1 VWKKLKLKWGLE
13 SDFHVFI
20 ILVVFAA
27 TGTTVVAIKGLFFQ
41 MLGFESEGS
50 NLVKTI
56 LYLIFIFPAYQAL
69 LLLYGFLFGQFT
81 FFWNKEKMLA
91 QRVLGIFKKKTR
103 DTSGDL
109 KS

>member
-1 VWKKLKLKWGLE
+1 MKWGLE

-27 TGTTVVAIKGLFFQ
+27 TGTTIVAVKDLFFQ
-41 MLGFESEGS
+41 ILGFESEGS
-50 NLVKTI
+50 NIIRTI

-69 LLLYGFLFGQFT
+69 LLLYGFLFGQFA

-91 QRVLGIFKKKTR
+91 QRIFGLFKKTPKG
-103 DTSGDL
+103 TS
-109 KS
+109 KNESA